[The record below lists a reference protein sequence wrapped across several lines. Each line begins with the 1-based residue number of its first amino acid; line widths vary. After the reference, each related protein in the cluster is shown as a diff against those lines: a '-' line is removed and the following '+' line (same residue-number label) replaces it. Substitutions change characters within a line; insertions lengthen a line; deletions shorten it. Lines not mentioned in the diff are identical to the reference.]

1 MYVDKN
7 YRNFGLG
14 RQLIERVLEK
24 AISLGYEEIIL
35 ETVPSMVAEIL
46 LYEKYGFRK
55 VENNVAVSP
64 RCDIIM
70 SKNLK

>member
-14 RQLIERVLEK
+14 RQLIEGVLEK

-35 ETVPSMVAEIL
+35 ETVHSMVAAIR
-46 LYEKYGFRK
+46 LYENYGFRK
-55 VENNVAVSP
+55 VENNVAVYP

>member
-1 MYVDKN
+1 MYVDKD

-35 ETVPSMVAEIL
+35 ETIHSMLAAIRPNE
-46 LYEKYGFRK
+46 
-55 VENNVAVSP
+55 
-64 RCDIIM
+64 
-70 SKNLK
+70 